1 MIQIKYVIFGLI
13 LGYLIIKIYK
23 ASKTP
28 YISDGMDL
36 ETLLWIIALIVF
48 LILWGGI
55 FWW

>member
-23 ASKTP
+23 SSKQSTGD
-28 YISDGMDL
+28 YGIDL
-36 ETLLWIIALIVF
+36 ETPLWIVALIVF